1 MSLQVK
7 IELSPKR
14 ETNLVVMKIED
25 MLMMMKVMGMTMI
38 TLAHSLHTSIASPR
52 SSQERNFRI

>member
-25 MLMMMKVMGMTMI
+25 MLMMMKVMGMKMI
-38 TLAHSLHTSIASPR
+38 TSAHSLHTSIASPR
-52 SSQERNFRI
+52 

>member
-1 MSLQVK
+1 MSLQMK

-38 TLAHSLHTSIASPR
+38 TSAHCRHTSIALP
-52 SSQERNFRI
+52 SSFQERKLKI